1 MLELNKQKGLI
12 NIKLTFTFHMCMEHG
27 MVLPEEMD
35 DFKTNFDSTY
45 TVITTTLQLLLLT
58 QQLPRR
64 LAQSNKMEP
73 LHLKP

>member
-45 TVITTTLQLLLLT
+45 TVI
-58 QQLPRR
+58 LPPCNYYF
-64 LAQSNKMEP
+64 SHNKNNNCLEGWHNQIKWNP
-73 LHLKP
+73 CI